1 MSTSAYPL
9 HWPDGWRRARLQ
21 DRVRANFNSRQDT
34 GASYRTKRKLTINE
48 GTTRV
53 LDALRKMGIGDY
65 NVIVSTN
72 MPVRGDGLPYSNR
85 REPEDCGAA
94 VYWRESNRQAYQCIA
109 IDKYDRLADNLA
121 AIAGTLDSLRA
132 IERWGGASIL
142 ERATAGLKELPSSAS
157 GALAWWVV
165 LQVDHNAR
173 PDDVR
178 AAYQRARKEAHPDH
192 GGDVARFQAVQRAW
206 DQYQQARGTDA

>member
-9 HWPDGWRRARLQ
+9 HWPEGWRRTRPQ
-21 DRVRANFNSRQDT
+21 DRVRANFSSRQDT

-53 LDALRKMGIGDY
+53 LDALRKIGVGDW

-94 VYWRESNRQAYQCIA
+94 VYWRTDSGQAYQCIA
-109 IDKYDRLADNLA
+109 IDQYDRLADNLA
-121 AIAGTLDSLRA
+121 AIGGTLDALRA
-132 IERWGGASIL
+132 IERWGGAAIL

-157 GALAWWVV
+157 NAAGAWWVV
-165 LQVDHNAR
+165 LEVDHNAN
-173 PDDVR
+173 PNDVR
-178 AAYQRARKEAHPDH
+178 AAYQRRRKQTHPDH
-192 GGDVARFQAVQRAW
+192 GGNAAQFSAVQRAW
-206 DQYQQARGTDA
+206 EQYQEARND